1 MKDKIFEWCGRNRQ
15 KIGYVGGACGVL
27 AGLGYSLQGNYGL
40 ALLWVV
46 IGGMI
51 FIDTRRF

>member
-27 AGLGYSLQGNYGL
+27 AGMGY
-40 ALLWVV
+40 
-46 IGGMI
+46 
-51 FIDTRRF
+51 